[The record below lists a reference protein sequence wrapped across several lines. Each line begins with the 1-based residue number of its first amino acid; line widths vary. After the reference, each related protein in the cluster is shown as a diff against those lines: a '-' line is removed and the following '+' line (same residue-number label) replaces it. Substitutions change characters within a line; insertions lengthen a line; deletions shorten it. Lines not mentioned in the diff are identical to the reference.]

1 MTPLD
6 QKIAEVDFST
16 NSYEKM
22 FKCGMIKRANTGMF
36 IRLKDLHDKL
46 RPDGSCWNSRDMT
59 SEKTVEYVNSIATHI
74 FNKGQLPAIEVQP
87 RVGGGVQKVDGYCRA
102 AAYAIA
108 DASGTEGEIWV
119 RIVPF
124 DGDEL
129 AALVRQETSDKKQA
143 KTPLEQLD
151 IYSRIRD
158 QMRAQGF
165 KGTLAEIAEQV
176 DVSRQ
181 YVDQILK
188 LEKLDDEG
196 KALVADGKV
205 SVAVAVKAVR
215 DDADNATQALQE
227 ASKSAGGKKATTATV
242 KKAKEPAV
250 SKSLLLDMHGHL
262 EGLRA
267 SLDAKAALTAEKY
280 LKGEVSG
287 EELVVIEVGDLARLL
302 ALLSEGDRQIL
313 AAKERAVAK
322 SYSQASVPM
331 VEQAP
336 QDDASEFA
344 GLL

>member
-16 NSYEKM
+16 NSFEKM
-22 FKCGMIKRANTGMF
+22 MRCGMIKRANTGMF
-36 IRLKDLHDKL
+36 IRLKDLHDKQ
-46 RPDGSCWNSRDMT
+46 RPDGSCWNSRNMQ
-59 SEKTVEYVNSIATHI
+59 SEATLAYVQGIADHI

-87 RVGGGVQKVDGYCRA
+87 RHGGGVQVVEGYCRK

-129 AALVRQETSDKKQA
+129 AALVRQDTSDKKQA

-151 IYSRIRD
+151 IYTRIRD

-176 DVSRQ
+176 AVSRQ

-196 KALVADGKV
+196 KELVADGKV

-215 DDADNATQALQE
+215 DDADNATQVLQE
-227 ASKSAGGKKATTATV
+227 ASKSAGGKKATAATV

-250 SKSLLLDMHGHL
+250 SKSLLMDMHGHL
-262 EGLRA
+262 LGLRNSISA
-267 SLDAKAALTAEKY
+267 DAARTAERF
-280 LKGEVSG
+280 LKGEANAD
-287 EELVVIEVGDLARLL
+287 EFVVVEVGDLARLL

-313 AAKERAVAK
+313 AAKEKAHK
-322 SYSQASVPM
+322 P
-331 VEQAP
+331 EQLSAAMYA
-336 QDDASEFA
+336 QEAMDDASTLEQ
-344 GLL
+344 GE